1 MTAFLPLFK
10 ALRSWLQSLS
20 KNGVSIIEN
29 TPHSEQECRKLSSR
43 VAFIRKT
50 HYGEEFTVQAK
61 PNTSNV
67 AYLSTPLQLH
77 TDLPYYGYK
86 PGVILLHCL
95 TQSQSSGGANL
106 LSDGFLAAERMK
118 LDWEKYYEIL
128 TSTLV
133 DWCDVGEEDGQ
144 KFYSLHRAPVIRWI
158 EIFDWKTFVPT
169 RSKIF

>member
-1 MTAFLPLFK
+1 M
-10 ALRSWLQSLS
+10 
-20 KNGVSIIEN
+20 
-29 TPHSEQECRKLSSR
+29 
-43 VAFIRKT
+43 AFIRKT

-95 TQSQSSGGANL
+95 TQSQSSGGSNL

-128 TSTLV
+128 TKTLV
-133 DWCDVGEEDGQ
+133 DWCDIGEEDGQ
-144 KFYSLHRAPVIRWI
+144 KFYSLHRAPIIR
-158 EIFDWKTFVPT
+158 
-169 RSKIF
+169 